1 MFPVLPHP
9 EVFALVAALVLLGP
23 LLVAVGG
30 FFTSDRWRLP
40 GKGLVLVP
48 IEFRLSG
55 DGESKE
61 LIYFRGRPGGF
72 MGRLLAAFGLHHE
85 TVLSVTEDQLKIA
98 RGGISGFQTHYA
110 PLSHIAS
117 SACTY
122 HRTILFLVLSFAIC
136 LYGLVSF
143 LEAINTSEDY
153 SRQAELRSLSP
164 ILIWCSLAACIF
176 YVMYKFSKRVVLSVE
191 TFGGR
196 FLGICYKRGFTQGFP
211 VELTQAVEA
220 VRLLNIAI
228 RRKEAE
234 KTPVRTATAGN

>member
-1 MFPVLPHP
+1 L
-9 EVFALVAALVLLGP
+9 
-23 LLVAVGG
+23 
-30 FFTSDRWRLP
+30 R

-61 LIYFRGRPGGF
+61 PIYFRGRPGGL
-72 MGRLLAAFGLHHE
+72 MGRLLAACGLHYE
-85 TVLSVTEDQLKIA
+85 TVLSVTEDQFKIA
-98 RGGISGFQTHYA
+98 RGGISGFQTQYA

-122 HRTILFLVLSFAIC
+122 HRTMFYLVLSFAVC
-136 LYGLVSF
+136 LYGMFSF
-143 LEAINTSEDY
+143 LRTFNISDDY
-153 SRQAELRSLSP
+153 IRQAELRSLSP
-164 ILIWCSLAACIF
+164 ILIWCGLAAGIL
-176 YVMYKFSKRVVLSVE
+176 YGLYKFSKRVVLSVE

-220 VRLLNIAI
+220 VRLLNVAI
-228 RRKEAE
+228 RRRASE
-234 KTPVRTATAGN
+234 KPSSRTATAAN